1 MIVLTLL
8 ALAEKVKNP
17 LFLMSNLCSQHQCNI
32 LNCYMSTMSG
42 QQCFI
47 MMVGGNWSDIAKL
60 ETALPGLQSEHGILF
75 ISNRPPATTTSEEG
89 YLPYTAQLIG
99 VDAPGTLG
107 TALQFFITQQISVDA
122 VRSDTMSYNNTPI
135 TTITL
140 AINVPANLSIADLRD
155 QFLLLCDEI
164 NIDGNLEPD
173 RR

>member
-1 MIVLTLL
+1 MIVLTIL
-8 ALAEKVKNP
+8 ALADKTKNP
-17 LFLMSNLCSQHQCNI
+17 LFLMAGLCSQHQCNI

-42 QQCFI
+42 QQCFVI
-47 MMVGGNWSDIAKL
+47 MIGGNWSDVAKL
-60 ETALPGLQSEHGILF
+60 ETALPSLQTEHGILL
-75 ISNRPPATTTSEEG
+75 ISNRPAASTSEEG
-89 YLPYTAQLIG
+89 YLPYTAQMIG

-107 TALQFFITQQISVDA
+107 TALQFFITQQINVDA

-135 TTITL
+135 TTITM

>member
-8 ALAEKVKNP
+8 ALGDKAKNP
-17 LFLMSNLCSQHQCNI
+17 LYLLANLCSQHQCNI
-32 LNCYMSTMSG
+32 LNCYMSTLSG

-47 MMVGGNWSDIAKL
+47 LLIGGNWSDVAKL
-60 ETALPGLQSEHGILF
+60 EASFPSLQAEQGMTL
-75 ISNRPPATTTSEEG
+75 ISTRPPSVASDEG

-99 VDAPGTLG
+99 VDSPGTIG
-107 TALQFFITQQISVDA
+107 TILQFFIKQQIPVEA
-122 VRSDTMSYNNTPI
+122 LRSETISFNSTPI
-135 TTITL
+135 NTLTL

-155 QFLLLCDEI
+155 QFLILCDEI